1 MGKRSMVWAMV
12 GMLAAGLLLG
22 GCGGQGGSVS
32 NDGKIHIGVIQPVE
46 HPALDASVKGV
57 ADGLAQRGYKDG
69 DKIVLDKQNAQGD
82 QSNME
87 TIVNR
92 FIADKDKLIYAVAT
106 STAQVA
112 ANKTKDIP
120 IVGAAIYDYQKAGLV
135 KSLEKPGTN
144 VTGTTNFNPVEKQ
157 LDLIL
162 KVLPGTKEVG
172 VIYASSE
179 VNSQAQ
185 IEMFKAYAAK
195 KNIKIVEGTIS
206 NVNDIQQ
213 VATNMIQQGVKV
225 IFVPTDNLVASSM
238 ANLTAITDKAKVP
251 VFVADDN
258 LLKSGGLMGYT
269 VDYYKLGVQAG
280 QMAADILDGKSK
292 PEDMAIQSQPTMK
305 LAVNKDA
312 LQRLGITLPADLPQE
327 AK

>member
-1 MGKRSMVWAMV
+1 MRLTLST
-12 GMLAAGLLLG
+12 LAAAALLSA
-22 GCGGQGGSVS
+22 CSPSAQQNTADTAPAAV
-32 NDGKIHIGVIQPVE
+32 KTVAITQIVE
-46 HPALDASVKGV
+46 HPALDASVKGF

-135 KSLEKPGTN
+135 KSLEKPGAN